1 MSSIHAWFTKNNR
14 YVNNLVATFASQGVT
29 ALSLLLITPLLV
41 QRLGEAEFSAYG
53 VLLNVVLI
61 ATIFDFG
68 LNTGLCHRIIQ
79 EPDKRSVLINAV
91 FFYSPLVFLL
101 SFPIFWG
108 LFQLGWVKVSVSAE
122 WLAFL
127 LALLVAQNMLSLLF
141 ETILQSVNKIY
152 LAKWLRVVRTLAET
166 GLLYAVSSGGRL
178 EWLLLATVLINF
190 LFITALLLTAKKELA
205 FTIRLADFRVSAL
218 GSQLR
223 YSFWYFQSML
233 ASVIAYNV
241 QIVVLSNYLSV
252 AQMTIFLLV
261 FKFFEIVRTAMTNF
275 TQILFPAIS
284 HRQAKGEWNEL
295 LLTFK
300 RVFTRVLLFSLVV
313 FVGMLTVGE
322 DFFSWWSRYDT
333 PESNALFRVYA
344 LYVFFLVI
352 DHVAVVFLLGL
363 KFNRLP
369 SIVSTVQSFL
379 AVLLTIYC
387 IEQVGLSGAVWASLL
402 LFGATSLIFNPLY
415 LLYQLKKHRALY
427 A

>member
-1 MSSIHAWFTKNNR
+1 
-14 YVNNLVATFASQGVT
+14 
-29 ALSLLLITPLLV
+29 
-41 QRLGEAEFSAYG
+41 
-53 VLLNVVLI
+53 LI
-61 ATIFDFG
+61 ASIFDFG

-79 EPDKRSVLINAV
+79 EPAKRSVLINAV
-91 FFYSPLVFLL
+91 FFYSPLVFLI

-108 LFQLGWVKVSVSAE
+108 LFQSGWVKVPVAAV

-152 LAKWLRVVRTLAET
+152 LSKWLRVGRTLLEA
-166 GLLYAVSSGGRL
+166 GLLYAVSSGRRL
-178 EWLLLATVLINF
+178 DWLLLVTVLINSF
-190 LFITALLLTAKKELA
+190 FIVLLVGKAKKELA
-205 FTIRLADFRVSAL
+205 FTISLASFSIKTL

-261 FKFFEIVRTAMTNF
+261 FKFFEVIRTAMTNF

-284 HRQAKGEWNEL
+284 HMQAKGEWNEL
-295 LLTFK
+295 LVTFK
-300 RVFTRVLLFSLVV
+300 RVLIRVLLFSLVV

-322 DFFSWWSRYDT
+322 DFFRWWSRYDT

>member
-1 MSSIHAWFTKNNR
+1 MSLIHAWFTKNSR

-53 VLLNVVLI
+53 VLLNLILI

-108 LFQLGWVKVSVSAE
+108 LFQLGWVKVSASAE

-152 LAKWLRVVRTLAET
+152 LSKWLRVGRTLLEA
-166 GLLYAVSSGGRL
+166 GLLYAVSSGRRL
-178 EWLLLATVLINF
+178 DWLLLATVLINS
-190 LFITALLLTAKKELA
+190 LFIVLLVGKAKKELA
-205 FTIRLADFRVSAL
+205 FTISLASFSIKTL

-261 FKFFEIVRTAMTNF
+261 FKFFEVIRTAMTNF
-275 TQILFPAIS
+275 TQVLFPSIS
-284 HRQAKGEWNEL
+284 HMQAKGEWNEL

-313 FVGMLTVGE
+313 FAGMLTVGE

-333 PESNALFRVYA
+333 PESNMLFRVYA

-369 SIVSTVQSFL
+369 SIVSTAQSFL
-379 AVLLTIYC
+379 SVLATIYFMHLF
-387 IEQVGLSGAVWASLL
+387 GLSGAVWASLL

-415 LLYQLKKHRALY
+415 LLYQLKKHRASY